1 MMHITTSFDISRL
14 LSQQKNIGKTYLE
27 FLRVPALSAGLYVLA
42 VGEEDKQRPHTEDEI
57 YYVVRGRGQF
67 RVVENGVAR
76 DLAVAAGAILYVPA
90 HAEHR
95 FHDISEDLA
104 LLVLFAP
111 AETAV

>member
-1 MMHITTSFDISRL
+1 MHITTSFDVSRL
-14 LSQQKNIGKTYLE
+14 LSQQTNIGKPYLE
-27 FLRVPALSAGLYVLA
+27 FLRVPALSAGLYVLG
-42 VGEEDKQRPHTEDEI
+42 VGGEDKQRPHNEDEI
-57 YYVVRGRGQF
+57 YYVLRGTAQF

-76 DLAVAAGAILYVPA
+76 EQQVQSGVILYVPG

-111 AETAV
+111 AETSAE

>member
-14 LSQQKNIGKTYLE
+14 LSQQNNIGKAYLE

-42 VGEEDKQRPHTEDEI
+42 VGEEDKQRPHNEDEI
-57 YYVVRGRGQF
+57 YYVVRGRAQF
-67 RVVENGVAR
+67 RVVENGVVR
-76 DLAVAAGAILYVPA
+76 DLAVASGAILYVPA
-90 HAEHR
+90 HAEHH

-111 AETAV
+111 AETSV